1 MSKDV
6 DGRTTGEMAL
16 KGGRV
21 SVRAALFKIEVGLDA
36 GRQNKGRSCQSRDKT
51 QRIKNNQENEL

>member
-1 MSKDV
+1 MVSKDG

-16 KGGRV
+16 KDGRV

-36 GRQNKGRSCQSRDKT
+36 GRQNKGEAVRFEIKRSV
-51 QRIKNNQENEL
+51 